1 MRRFFITAAALAA
14 LASPLTLGAR
24 ASFADTTSPPPAADA
39 QQGREQARAAMLEAH
54 IAGMKAGLALT
65 AEQQKN
71 WPPLEAAIRAAAK
84 EGEAARMQM
93 RQQMSS
99 DERPSPIERMRRMS
113 QRLSRISDELTKVAD
128 AGKPLYDSLTEPQ
141 KRVFGPLLRAFVE
154 HGHRGEHM
162 EGAGARMQ

>member
-1 MRRFFITAAALAA
+1 MRRFLITAAAVAA
-14 LASPLTLGAR
+14 LASPLTLGAP

-39 QQGREQARAAMLEAH
+39 QGREQMRAAMLEAH
-54 IAGMKAGLALT
+54 LAGMKAGLALT

-84 EGEAARMQM
+84 EGEDARMQM
-93 RQQMSS
+93 RQQMNG

-154 HGHRGEHM
+154 RGGHHRDHM
-162 EGAGARMQ
+162 DGGGARMQ